1 MTTFQSPAARW
12 LPHALLALGLLASR
26 PAHAQRRSVAMQGTS
41 ALEGT
46 IEHGS
51 ERYTVKVRG
60 ECSFDPRAKA
70 GSPRVQWNV
79 YVFNPARYADVHQFA
94 LAIWQGDE
102 PNRSA
107 ELSFNLSVGQHGV
120 AITTF
125 HGREREGSGTVTV
138 ERLGAG
144 ARFHLVGR
152 DGAGRVVR
160 ADIVCDRV
168 SSPAATGG

>member
-1 MTTFQSPAARW
+1 MTSIQSPVNAW
-12 LPHALLALGLLASR
+12 LPRAVLALACLASR
-26 PAHAQRRSVAMQGTS
+26 PADAQRRSVAMQGTS

-102 PNRSA
+102 PNRSG

-125 HGREREGSGTVTV
+125 HGREREGSGTVSV
-138 ERLGAG
+138 ERIGAG

-152 DGAGRVVR
+152 DGAGRAVR
-160 ADIVCDRV
+160 ADIACDHV
-168 SSPAATGG
+168 SSPPPTGG